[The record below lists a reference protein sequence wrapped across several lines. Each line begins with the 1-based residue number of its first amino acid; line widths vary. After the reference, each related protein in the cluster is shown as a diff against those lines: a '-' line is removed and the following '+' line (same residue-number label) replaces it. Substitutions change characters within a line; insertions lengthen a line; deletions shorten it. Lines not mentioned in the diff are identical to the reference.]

1 MLSRSCNYA
10 KYLLLCYSYFVTA
23 LIEYLDRF
31 NAVQDERQSVIKGL
45 LVKMGVSWLQLH
57 ATNRAAQRN

>member
-1 MLSRSCNYA
+1 MLGKSCN
-10 KYLLLCYSYFVTA
+10 CYSCFVTA

-45 LVKMGVSWLQLH
+45 LVKMGVS
-57 ATNRAAQRN
+57 

>member
-10 KYLLLCYSYFVTA
+10 KYWLLCYSCIVTA
-23 LIEYLDRF
+23 LIEYLNRF

-45 LVKMGVSWLQLH
+45 LVKMGGS
-57 ATNRAAQRN
+57 

>member
-1 MLSRSCNYA
+1 MLNIDCCVTASVYTLQCPTGKVDNNNNNSC
-10 KYLLLCYSYFVTA
+10 FVTA

-45 LVKMGVSWLQLH
+45 LVKMGGS
-57 ATNRAAQRN
+57 

>member
-10 KYLLLCYSYFVTA
+10 KYLLLCYSCFVTA

-45 LVKMGVSWLQLH
+45 LVKMGGS
-57 ATNRAAQRN
+57 